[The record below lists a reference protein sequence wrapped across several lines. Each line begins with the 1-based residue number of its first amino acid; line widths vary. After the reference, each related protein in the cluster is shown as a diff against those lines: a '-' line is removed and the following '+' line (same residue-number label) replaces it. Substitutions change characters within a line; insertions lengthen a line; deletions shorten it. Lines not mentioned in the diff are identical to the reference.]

1 MFRLACRLGF
11 FRCRTW
17 LGCFLVLGFCYLH
30 AQTVELNDVTG
41 HSGVSF
47 VHENGAKGH
56 FWLPEVIG
64 SGVAV
69 LDFNHDGF
77 LDLWLIQSG
86 VLDARNDSRFTD
98 QIYLNEA
105 EPDEIKFKNVTGEY
119 GLDADRYGMGI
130 ATGDIDNDGDLDV
143 FLANFGSN
151 QLFENREGSFRDI
164 SEEAGIQDSAWSVAA
179 TFFDYDQDSF
189 LDLYIV
195 NYVEFSLETHK
206 NCLGISTL
214 PDYCTPN
221 AYAPAAD
228 QLLRNNG
235 DGTFQDI
242 SQESGIL
249 AERGNGL
256 GVLALDINLD
266 GNMDIYVANDATPNF
281 LWVQD
286 ERGKFKESA
295 IEAGVA
301 VNVDGKS
308 EASMGVDVADV
319 DQDCDLDLFV
329 TNLTGE
335 TNTLYINSGKG
346 WFRDQTRSMGLAS
359 TSHPFTG
366 FGTRWI
372 DVENDGDLDLVSVN
386 GTVSN
391 QAQAQSNKQDGSFS
405 QSNQLWLNRSGKYSL
420 ACRGDFCDV
429 KDVSRGLATGD
440 LDNDG
445 DLDLVVSNNNGP
457 TRIYRNETTSEN
469 WIGFALR
476 QSVGAKIGMSIKL
489 LGEPCIKKRFRTDGS
504 YASASDYRVV
514 IGLGSR
520 KDPVDVMLEFPDGS
534 SLEYAELSL
543 NRYHMLEK

>member
-1 MFRLACRLGF
+1 MRLAWILILALLWEG
-11 FRCRTW
+11 
-17 LGCFLVLGFCYLH
+17 GVG
-30 AQTVELNDVTG
+30 AQHIELTDVTKQ
-41 HSGVSF
+41 SGVAFS
-47 VHENGAKGH
+47 HHNGAQGH
-56 FWLPEVIG
+56 FWLPEIIG
-64 SGVAV
+64 SGVAL
-69 LDFNHDGF
+69 LDFNNDGF
-77 LDLWLIQSG
+77 LDLWLIQGGSLKSLNG
-86 VLDARNDSRFTD
+86 ARPSD
-98 QIYLNEA
+98 QIFLNKA
-105 EPDEIKFKNVTGEY
+105 GLGEIKFKNVTREY
-119 GLDADRYGMGI
+119 GLNALGYGMGI

-151 QLFENREGSFRDI
+151 QLFENREGSFKEI
-164 SEEAGIQDSAWSVAA
+164 SEKSGIKDSAWSVAA
-179 TFFDYDQDSF
+179 TFFDFDRDSF
-189 LDLYIV
+189 LDLYVV
-195 NYVEFSLETHK
+195 NYVDFSLESHRD
-206 NCLGISTL
+206 CLGISTL

-221 AYAPAAD
+221 AYASSAD

-235 DGTFQDI
+235 DGTFRDV
-242 SQESGIL
+242 SRESGIL
-249 AERGNGL
+249 ANRGNGL
-256 GVLALDINLD
+256 GVLAMDVNEDGYLDL
-266 GNMDIYVANDATPNF
+266 YVANDATPNF

-286 ERGKFKESA
+286 VVGKFTERA

-366 FGTRWI
+366 FGTRWL

-391 QAQAQSNKQDGSFS
+391 QAQAQSNKQDGTFS

-420 ACRGDFCDV
+420 ACKGDFCDV
-429 KDVSRGLATGD
+429 KDVSRGLAIGD

-445 DLDLVVSNNNGP
+445 DLDLVVSNNDGP
-457 TRIYRNETTSEN
+457 TRVYRNETSGEN
-469 WIGFALR
+469 WIGFALGK
-476 QSVGAKIGMSIKL
+476 SVGSKIGPSIKL
-489 LGEPCIKKRFRTDGS
+489 LHEPCMTKRFRTDGS

-520 KDPVDVMLEFPDGS
+520 KDPVDVLLDFPDGS
-534 SLEYAELSL
+534 SLEYKELSV
-543 NRYHMLEK
+543 NRYHTLEK

>member
-1 MFRLACRLGF
+1 MLL
-11 FRCRTW
+11 W
-17 LGCFLVLGFCYLH
+17 KVDVQ
-30 AQTVELNDVTG
+30 AQHVALNDVTKQ
-41 HSGVSF
+41 SGVTFRHQS
-47 VHENGAKGH
+47 GAQGY
-56 FWLPEVIG
+56 FWLPEIIG

-69 LDFNHDGF
+69 LDFNNDGF
-77 LDLWLIQSG
+77 LDLWLIQGGSLNS
-86 VLDARNDSRFTD
+86 LDGARPSD
-98 QIYLNEA
+98 QIFLNQTT
-105 EPDEIKFKNVTGEY
+105 PGGIKFKNVTGEY
-119 GLDADRYGMGI
+119 GLVADRYGMGI

-143 FLANFGSN
+143 FLANYGSN
-151 QLFENREGSFRDI
+151 QLFESRDGSFVDI
-164 SEEAGIQDSAWSVAA
+164 SEKSGVEDSAWSIAA
-179 TFFDYDQDSF
+179 TFFDYDRDSF
-189 LDLYIV
+189 LDLFVV
-195 NYVEFSLETHK
+195 NYVDFSLETHK
-206 NCLGISTL
+206 DCLGISTL

-221 AYAPAAD
+221 AYASSAD

-235 DGTFQDI
+235 DGTFQDV
-242 SQESGIL
+242 SGETGIL
-249 AERGNGL
+249 AKRGNGL
-256 GVLALDINLD
+256 GVLAMDVNEDGYLDL
-266 GNMDIYVANDATPNF
+266 YVANDATPNF
-281 LWVQD
+281 LWVQNKV
-286 ERGKFKESA
+286 GKFTERA
-295 IEAGVA
+295 IETGVA

-335 TNTLYINSGKG
+335 TNTLYINSGRG

-391 QAQAQSNKQDGSFS
+391 QAQAQSNKQDGLFS

-420 ACRGDFCDV
+420 ACKGDFCDV

-445 DLDLVVSNNNGP
+445 DLDLVVSNNDGP
-457 TRIYRNETTSEN
+457 TRIYRNETTGEN
-469 WIGFALR
+469 WIGFALG
-476 QSVGAKIGMSIKL
+476 QSVGSKIGPSLKL
-489 LGEPCIKKRFRTDGS
+489 RHEPCMKTRFRTDGS

-520 KDPVDVMLEFPDGS
+520 KDPVDVLLEFPDGS
-534 SLEYAELSL
+534 SLEYKEVSL
-543 NRYHMLEK
+543 NRYHTLEK

>member
-1 MFRLACRLGF
+1 M
-11 FRCRTW
+11 
-17 LGCFLVLGFCYLH
+17 LVLLLIWQGDGE
-30 AQTVELNDVTG
+30 AQHVAFNDVTNL
-41 HSGVSF
+41 SGVDF
-47 VHENGAKGH
+47 VHQNGAQGH
-56 FWLPEVIG
+56 FWLPEIIG
-64 SGVAV
+64 SGVAL
-69 LDFNHDGF
+69 LDFNNDGF
-77 LDLWLIQSG
+77 LDLWLIQGGS
-86 VLDARNDSRFTD
+86 LKFLNEPQTSD
-98 QIYLNEA
+98 QIFLNQA
-105 EPDEIKFKNVTGEY
+105 RSDEIRFKNVTHEY
-119 GLDADRYGMGI
+119 GLATLGYGMGI

-143 FLANFGSN
+143 FLANFGTN
-151 QLFENREGSFRDI
+151 QLFENREGSFKDI
-164 SEEAGIQDSAWSVAA
+164 SEKSGVQDSAWSVAA
-179 TFFDYDQDSF
+179 TFFDFDRDSF

-195 NYVEFSLETHK
+195 NYVDFSLESHRD
-206 NCLGISTL
+206 CLGISTL

-221 AYAPAAD
+221 AYASSAD

-235 DGTFQDI
+235 DGTFKDV
-242 SQESGIL
+242 SQEAGIL
-249 AERGNGL
+249 AKRGNGL
-256 GVLALDINLD
+256 GVLAMDVNEDGYLDL
-266 GNMDIYVANDATPNF
+266 YVANDATPNF
-281 LWVQD
+281 LWVQNSV
-286 ERGKFKESA
+286 GKFIERA
-295 IEAGVA
+295 IETGVA

-391 QAQAQSNKQDGSFS
+391 QAQAQSNKQDGSFN
-405 QSNQLWLNRSGKYSL
+405 QSNQLWLYQSGKYSL
-420 ACRGDFCDV
+420 ACQGDFCDI

-445 DLDLVVSNNNGP
+445 DLDLVVSNNAGP

-469 WIGFALR
+469 WIGFALG
-476 QSVGAKIGMSIKL
+476 QSVGSKIGPSLKL
-489 LGEPCIKKRFRTDGS
+489 LHEPCMKKRFRTDGS

-520 KDPVDVMLEFPDGS
+520 KDPVDVLLEFQDGS
-534 SLEYAELSL
+534 SLEYSELSL
-543 NRYHMLEK
+543 NRYHTLEK